1 MPTFRLFVTLESG
14 EVLTYDVT
22 SWRVHESGEWL
33 VYTTPQNE
41 CIVRATY
48 DVESIRAIA
57 IDGAA
62 AKV

>member
-1 MPTFRLFVTLESG
+1 MPTFRLFITLENG
-14 EVLTYDVT
+14 EVLQYDVT

-41 CIVRATY
+41 CNCRATY

-62 AKV
+62 TTV